1 MQAFEKKAQQ
11 DLAEANAELQI
22 VLHESEK
29 YQRLYNSVK
38 MKNEELKLQIENRNQ
53 EFVDFRKGVNS
64 NVFKDMKMQ
73 EHVEFQ
79 MIHMRSRYE
88 STI

>member
-73 EHVEFQ
+73 EHVE
-79 MIHMRSRYE
+79 
-88 STI
+88 